1 MLVFWAQKLV
11 IYSIPKTG
19 SSAIDA
25 ALAPHADIAISSPPV
40 LKHMP
45 VYRFN
50 RFMGPLFDV
59 VNAGDFESFGIIREP
74 IDWLGSWYKYRGRA
88 QLNGQDNSTANKTFD
103 EFVLAA
109 MKGKPPAFANVGSQ
123 ARFVGGGVGDAGIDH
138 LFQYEQMDR
147 AVAFL
152 EDRLGHTISLD
163 RKNVSPPRPLE
174 LSDDARVR
182 YTRKR
187 EEEFTLWESAAR

>member
-50 RFMGPLFDV
+50 RFMAPLFDV
-59 VNAGDFESFGIIREP
+59 VNGKDFESFGIVREP
-74 IDWLGSWYKYRGRA
+74 IDWLGSWYKYRSRP
-88 QLNGQDNSTANKTFD
+88 QLQGQDNSTSDKSFD

-123 ARFVGGGVGDAGIDH
+123 ARFVGGGVGEGGIDH
-138 LFQYEQMDR
+138 LFQYEQLDQ
-147 AVAFL
+147 AVKFL
-152 EDRLGHTISLD
+152 EDRLGHTISLG
-163 RKNVSPPRPLE
+163 RKNVSPARPLE
-174 LSDDARVR
+174 LSEDTRFR

-187 EEEFTLWESAAR
+187 EDEFTLWQSAAR